1 MVDPLLSSSRRL
13 PPPPPP
19 HALHL
24 VWETPRADDAAGPS
38 PGPAPAVGLAFCC
51 GGRVLLP
58 PRGLAARGGLL
69 AALALLVLAA
79 AAFSCVAALGA
90 AAALGA
96 GATAGAGALLLAA
109 GVALLRV
116 AGGDPGVL
124 PRHVSAL
131 RGLAG
136 AALAPPA
143 GAQLLSVSA
152 SAPVAEASADSL
164 RAAPPLVAASAALA
178 ALAAPGGGGGGA
190 SAAAAASAAT
200 LVKFCVTCRIWR
212 PPGAHHCSRCNVC
225 VAGFD
230 HHCDFIGKCVGSG
243 NARAFLLML
252 WLLVVASAACLAYVA
267 AAALLAVMR
276 AAAAGAGFA
285 GERERPLWACGGGLL
300 GAAALAAALL
310 PATCASNALARA
322 LGLGG
327 LGATGAAFASAAGP
341 AAAAAALPAL
351 LATLLFSQLLALVVG
366 LAVSF
371 SCTFA
376 AQRTTKAELAAAA
389 HARNAAAAAPSAG
402 ASPRALPS
410 LSARFAS
417 LLRILATPA
426 PPRMV
431 DFAADVSEL
440 AAAVRAFEK
449 AAYLRAKA
457 ASQLDSA
464 SAAAAPPPPAAEAP
478 PPVVDWRSLE
488 ALRRSVDSNY
498 LDDAL
503 AIGEACAAVA
513 RRVPGVLV
521 GSRFLLPGVELLPA
535 PPSPF

>member
-1 MVDPLLSSSRRL
+1 
-13 PPPPPP
+13 
-19 HALHL
+19 
-24 VWETPRADDAAGPS
+24 
-38 PGPAPAVGLAFCC
+38 
-51 GGRVLLP
+51 
-58 PRGLAARGGLL
+58 
-69 AALALLVLAA
+69 
-79 AAFSCVAALGA
+79 
-90 AAALGA
+90 
-96 GATAGAGALLLAA
+96 
-109 GVALLRV
+109 
-116 AGGDPGVL
+116 
-124 PRHVSAL
+124 
-131 RGLAG
+131 
-136 AALAPPA
+136 
-143 GAQLLSVSA
+143 
-152 SAPVAEASADSL
+152 
-164 RAAPPLVAASAALA
+164 
-178 ALAAPGGGGGGA
+178 
-190 SAAAAASAAT
+190 
-200 LVKFCVTCRIWR
+200 
-212 PPGAHHCSRCNVC
+212 
-225 VAGFD
+225 
-230 HHCDFIGKCVGSG
+230 
-243 NARAFLLML
+243 
-252 WLLVVASAACLAYVA
+252 
-267 AAALLAVMR
+267 MR
-276 AAAAGAGFA
+276 AAAAGADFA

-310 PATCASNALARA
+310 PATCVSNTLARA

-351 LATLLFSQLLALVVG
+351 LAALLFSQLLALVAG

-389 HARNAAAAAPSAG
+389 HAQNAAAAAPSAD
-402 ASPRALPS
+402 ASPRALPP

-417 LLRILATPA
+417 LLRLLATPA

-464 SAAAAPPPPAAEAP
+464 SAAAAAAAPPPPAAEAP

-521 GSRFLLPGVELLPA
+521 GSRFLLPGVELSPA